1 MQKEYRKGRK
11 NILMVGSTKGKIKR
25 ALCAFTGAVFLLA
38 GNSELCL
45 AEEGAAGGAPAPVE
59 APAPVDV
66 PPAVPADP
74 GTGGGSVSDAGTS
87 GDAGGAAAG
96 DSVQPAPQDSG
107 NTVPAEQGTQDPGN
121 TAPAEQGA
129 GQGSSAE
136 TPEGGEQGAVVPEG
150 GQSADETDSGAGQDP
165 SGEGEADA
173 EGAGTQETDADE
185 AAKQAAAAAAYYYW
199 RTAGY
204 SGSGVVP
211 ASSKNYKPAEDA
223 VTLSRKIRLTKE
235 SKICLEG
242 LEEIKRSLDKTWKHF
257 DISGKDPVVFG
268 DWELPEEQKL
278 RLQELLE
285 KTEKSG
291 SHIGIVMLDI
301 QTGKGIAVQPDRRF
315 YGASSIKGPYVL
327 SLAMLNPKTINTR
340 LSTFRA
346 IAVNSDN
353 NAYDSLVGQYGRN
366 YIDAWR
372 LAVDAGA
379 PLTAGCYAY
388 LSAEDLARLWIMG
401 YQYLTTK
408 IDGEVMGELFETPNQ
423 SAIHTVLGKRYTT
436 QTKAG
441 WISQSVSTTADAGI
455 VYAGD
460 HPYILAIASDYG
472 SNFKRLEPY
481 VELMEEMHEAMVL
494 QEGA

>member
-1 MQKEYRKGRK
+1 MQREYRKGRK
-11 NILMVGSTKGKIKR
+11 KTLMVGSTKGKIKR
-25 ALCAFTGAVFLLA
+25 ALCMCTSAVFLLA
-38 GNSELCL
+38 GYSELCL
-45 AEEGAAGGAPAPVE
+45 AEEGAAGGASAPVE
-59 APAPVDV
+59 APAPAEA
-66 PPAVPADP
+66 PPAAPADP
-74 GTGGGSVSDAGTS
+74 GTGGGGVSDAGTS
-87 GDAGGAAAG
+87 GDSGGAAAG

-150 GQSADETDSGAGQDP
+150 GRTAEEADSGTGQNP
-165 SGEGEADA
+165 SGEGETDA
-173 EGAGTQETDADE
+173 EGAGTQESDADE

-223 VTLSRKIRLTKE
+223 MTMSRKIRLTRE
-235 SKICLEG
+235 SKICLAG
-242 LEEIKRSLDKTWKHF
+242 LDEIKRSLDNTWRHF
-257 DISGKDPVVFG
+257 GISGKDPVVFG

-301 QTGKGIAVQPDRRF
+301 QTGKGIAVQPARRF

-327 SLAMLNPKTINTR
+327 SLAMLNPKSINKK

-353 NAYDSLVGQYGRN
+353 DAYDSLVGQYGRN

-388 LSAEDLARLWIMG
+388 LSAEDLARLWVMG

-408 IDGEVMGELFETPNQ
+408 IDGEIMGELFETPNQ

-460 HPYILAIASDYG
+460 HPYILAITSDYG
-472 SNFKRLEPY
+472 SNFKKLEPY

-494 QEGA
+494 QEGV